1 MAIIKLNAT
10 RGLEGT
16 LPAVSGANLTG
27 ISAGKVLQVVST
39 KKTDTFGTSS
49 ETHVDVTG
57 LTANITPS
65 ATANKVFVMLT
76 CGCMQNNNG
85 NARAGIKILRGST
98 DITVGDD
105 ATGFESGAGVCG
117 RSNDGGHHQFG
128 AVVSVLDSP
137 STTSATTYKVQMA
150 RGPDAAGTV
159 YLNRSGNQDSN
170 SVNTITTLTLM
181 EIEG

>member
-65 ATANKVFVMLT
+65 ATANKVFVMNL
-76 CGCMQNNNG
+76 
-85 NARAGIKILRGST
+85 
-98 DITVGDD
+98 
-105 ATGFESGAGVCG
+105 
-117 RSNDGGHHQFG
+117 
-128 AVVSVLDSP
+128 VLVFVED
-137 STTSATTYKVQMA
+137 QMMV
-150 RGPDAAGTV
+150 DTI
-159 YLNRSGNQDSN
+159 N
-170 SVNTITTLTLM
+170 SVQ
-181 EIEG
+181 